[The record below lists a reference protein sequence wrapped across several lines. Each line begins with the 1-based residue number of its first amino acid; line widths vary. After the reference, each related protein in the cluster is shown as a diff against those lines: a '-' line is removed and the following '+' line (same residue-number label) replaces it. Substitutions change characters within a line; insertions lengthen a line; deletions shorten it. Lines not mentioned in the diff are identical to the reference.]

1 MPPGHLLEMQILGHT
16 PDLLKQQPWGG
27 TWPGFLLRWRS
38 RNFSHEPF
46 GSTQTIHSIVQPPP
60 LSCCKTSHSPEEA
73 PCWSV
78 PVLRP
83 HRPWRSLIYFC
94 SLWTCP
100 SGQLTSGII
109 RRGLLS
115 LASLPEHHVLKVR
128 PCCSLVR
135 ALYGWEDSTVG
146 MDPLYSLI
154 SWWTF
159 DVFPLFGY
167 GESCHYEHL
176 CTRFCVNT
184 HFPFFGYLPGGGI
197 TGSCSY
203 SVLNILRNFQ
213 ILCTVHSILHPHSQ
227 QCLRVQFPHILISTC
242 YFLSFG

>member
-1 MPPGHLLEMQILGHT
+1 MGLGRETIEVRGTHPIEGPWYHPDSSLMLFHLGHHS
-16 PDLLKQQPWGG
+16 
-27 TWPGFLLRWRS
+27 FLVTARCIPL
-38 RNFSHEPF
+38 F
-46 GSTQTIHSIVQPPP
+46 GNT
-60 LSCCKTSHSPEEA
+60 LFY
-73 PCWSV
+73 
-78 PVLRP
+78 L
-83 HRPWRSLIYFC
+83 F
-94 SLWTCP
+94 
-100 SGQLTSGII
+100 
-109 RRGLLS
+109 
-115 LASLPEHHVLKVR
+115 
-128 PCCSLVR
+128 
-135 ALYGWEDSTVG
+135 
-146 MDPLYSLI
+146 I

-213 ILCTVHSILHPHSQ
+213 ILCTVHSILHPPSQ